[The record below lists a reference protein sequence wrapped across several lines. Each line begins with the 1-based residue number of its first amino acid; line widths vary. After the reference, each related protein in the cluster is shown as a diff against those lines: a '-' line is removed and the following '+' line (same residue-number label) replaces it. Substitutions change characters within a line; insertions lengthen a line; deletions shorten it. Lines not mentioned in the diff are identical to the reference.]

1 MKNKICKIS
10 LFSAVLAC
18 LVGQDTFARVN
29 VKKAGAGNYAS
40 AYNQVNAIKQQAAF
54 MEEQQYLATTAS
66 ATDTLPVAVD
76 DPELARSIM
85 NNTSTMVSAVDL
97 DNCSMIYPNGVF
109 KWGVPESG
117 IRKTPAQQCIAV
129 VELRDANSNNVLAT
143 TTLAAGDS
151 LKCNIDSFPEAG
163 WQNALGQV
171 ELPADEAPTLEDAEA
186 ALNQEQKQNAG
197 IKIAAAALVGGLA
210 GNFLGPK
217 EAGNDKMLGTG
228 KGQLTGTAIG
238 AVSAAG
244 VMAASTYSG
253 KVVGDTIK
261 STAVNAAAGAVVGN
275 MAAGASG
282 GEAIMEIKKCKVK
295 PAGAEIIVPEN
306 TNIQTQSSTSTIAEE
321 EMDCIPGKFRKSG
334 EDDLY
339 TYDKG
344 KDSKEKMIYVTN
356 YEGKI
361 RSLTLENDDKVSS
374 FKDTTSDL
382 LTNIWI
388 KGTNL
393 PKKEMKNT
401 DWENL
406 VTCYKFDP
414 EARTEKEKWSFV
426 PDGCARSYTNN
437 NTWYIINSGN
447 KGTDIRAYAV
457 FRKGQV
463 QDKTFGWKV
472 SEWEAFKLKYR
483 PYAYYQRNSDGT
495 AGAFIQLDQ
504 QPQEVDENG
513 KPKVAD
519 YIEFR
524 PAGRDA
530 EDGGLVDMSN
540 KARMKGTLTGAGVGG
555 ALGGFTGYQGAKQ
568 EVIER
573 WEAANREYNDSLTN
587 FYCATGKRF
596 LSSYNSYA
604 EIPSM
609 SVVTQTQQQQTQQ

>member
-10 LFSAVLAC
+10 LFSAILAC
-18 LVGQDTFARVN
+18 LVGQDALARVN
-29 VKKAGAGNYAS
+29 VKKTGAGNYAS
-40 AYNQVNAIKQQAAF
+40 AYNQVNAVRQQAAY

-171 ELPADEAPTLEDAEA
+171 ELPADEAPTMADAEA

-217 EAGNDKMLGTG
+217 EAGNNKMLGTG

-244 VMAASTYSG
+244 IMAASTYSG
-253 KVVGDTIK
+253 KVAGDTIK

-282 GEAIMEIKKCKVK
+282 GEAVLEIKKCKIK
-295 PAGAEIIVPEN
+295 PAGSASTGTDAQSKDASSSQSEIEL
-306 TNIQTQSSTSTIAEE
+306 
-321 EMDCIPGKFRKSG
+321 DCIPGKLRKSG
-334 EDDLY
+334 ESELY
-339 TYDKG
+339 RYTQDATEVHVINYKG
-344 KDSKEKMIYVTN
+344 EVRTITLNAGTINDEYTN
-356 YEGKI
+356 KP
-361 RSLTLENDDKVSS
+361 
-374 FKDTTSDL
+374 SDF
-382 LTNIWI
+382 LTNMYIGG
-388 KGTNL
+388 KA
-393 PKKEMKNT
+393 KSEMKNT

-406 VTCYKFDP
+406 SVCYRYNP
-414 EARTEKEKWSFV
+414 EADKNEPKWSYVSSNCTGKQNDPNVF
-426 PDGCARSYTNN
+426 
-437 NTWYIINSGN
+437 YIIDSGN
-447 KGTDIRAYAV
+447 MGQDIRAYAV
-457 FRKGQV
+457 FDTHIS
-463 QDKTFGWKV
+463 DKMFGWKL
-472 SEWEAFKLKYR
+472 SDWEGFQQQYQ
-483 PYAYYQRNSDGT
+483 PSAYYQRNSDGSV
-495 AGAFIQLDQ
+495 GSFIEYRIAIDKTTN
-504 QPQEVDENG
+504 QEVQNKSDQLN
-513 KPKVAD
+513 
-519 YIEFR
+519 FR
-524 PAGRDA
+524 PVGRDA
-530 EDGGLVDMSN
+530 EDGGLVDMTN

-573 WEAANREYNDSLTN
+573 WEAATREYNDSLTN

-609 SVVTQTQQQQTQQ
+609 SVVTQSQQQ

>member
-40 AYNQVNAIKQQAAF
+40 AYNQVNAIKQQAAY

-217 EAGNDKMLGTG
+217 EAGNNKMLGTG

-253 KVVGDTIK
+253 KVAGDTIK

-282 GEAIMEIKKCKVK
+282 GEAVLEIKKCKIK
-295 PAGAEIIVPEN
+295 PAGSASTGTNAQSKDASSSQSEIEL
-306 TNIQTQSSTSTIAEE
+306 
-321 EMDCIPGKFRKSG
+321 DCIPGKLRKSG
-334 EDDLY
+334 ENELY
-339 TYDKG
+339 RYTESATEVHVINYKG
-344 KDSKEKMIYVTN
+344 EVRTITLDAKDRTIKDEYKNKPSDFLINMYIG
-356 YEGKI
+356 GKAK
-361 RSLTLENDDKVSS
+361 S
-374 FKDTTSDL
+374 
-382 LTNIWI
+382 
-388 KGTNL
+388 
-393 PKKEMKNT
+393 EMKNT

-406 VTCYKFDP
+406 SECYKYKP
-414 EARTEKEKWSFV
+414 EASEGEKQWSHMGS
-426 PDGCARSYTNN
+426 GCTSQQNDP
-437 NTWYIINSGN
+437 NTFYIIDSGN
-447 KGTDIRAYAV
+447 MGQDIRAYAMFDV
-457 FRKGQV
+457 PV
-463 QDKTFGWKV
+463 SDKMFGWKM
-472 SEWEAFKLKYR
+472 SDWEEFKQQYT
-483 PYAYYQRNSDGT
+483 PYAYYTRNSDGSVGSAIEYT
-495 AGAFIQLDQ
+495 KVVNGNTKQEVKEKSDQLD
-504 QPQEVDENG
+504 
-513 KPKVAD
+513 
-519 YIEFR
+519 FR
-524 PAGRDA
+524 PTGRDA
-530 EDGGLVDMSN
+530 EDGGLVDMTN

-573 WEAANREYNDSLTN
+573 WEAAIREYNDSLTN

>member
-10 LFSAVLAC
+10 LFSAILAC
-18 LVGQDTFARVN
+18 LVGQDALARVN

-40 AYNQVNAIKQQAAF
+40 AYNQVNAVRQQAAY

-85 NNTSTMVSAVDL
+85 DNTSTMVSAVDL

-129 VELRDANSNNVLAT
+129 VELRDATSNDVLAT

-163 WQNALGQV
+163 WQNALGKV
-171 ELPADEAPTLEDAEA
+171 ELPADEAPTMADAEA

-217 EAGNDKMLGTG
+217 EAGQTKMLGTG

-244 VMAASTYSG
+244 IMAASTYSG
-253 KVVGDTIK
+253 KVAGDTIK

-282 GEAIMEIKKCKVK
+282 GEAVLEIKKCKIK
-295 PAGAEIIVPEN
+295 PAGSANTGTNAQSKGASSSQSEIEL
-306 TNIQTQSSTSTIAEE
+306 
-321 EMDCIPGKFRKSG
+321 DCIPGKLRKSG
-334 EDDLY
+334 ASDLY
-339 TYDKG
+339 RYTQDATEVHVISYKG
-344 KDSKEKMIYVTN
+344 EIRTITLNAGTIKDEYTN
-356 YEGKI
+356 KP
-361 RSLTLENDDKVSS
+361 
-374 FKDTTSDL
+374 SDF
-382 LTNIWI
+382 LTNMYIGG
-388 KGTNL
+388 KA
-393 PKKEMKNT
+393 KSEMKNT

-406 VTCYKFDP
+406 SVCYRYNP
-414 EARTEKEKWSFV
+414 EADRNEPKWSYVDHCTGKQNDPNVF
-426 PDGCARSYTNN
+426 
-437 NTWYIINSGN
+437 YIIDSGN
-447 KGTDIRAYAV
+447 MGQDIRAYAV
-457 FRKGQV
+457 FDTHIS
-463 QDKTFGWKV
+463 DKMFGWKL
-472 SEWEAFKLKYR
+472 SDWEGFQQQYQ
-483 PYAYYQRNSDGT
+483 PSAYYQRNSDGSV
-495 AGAFIQLDQ
+495 GSFIEYRIAIDKTTN
-504 QPQEVDENG
+504 QEVQNKSDQLN
-513 KPKVAD
+513 
-519 YIEFR
+519 FR
-524 PAGRDA
+524 PVGRDA
-530 EDGGLVDMSN
+530 EDGGLVDMTN

-573 WEAANREYNDSLTN
+573 WEAATREYNDSLTN

>member
-18 LVGQDTFARVN
+18 LVGQDALARVN

-40 AYNQVNAIKQQAAF
+40 AYNQVNAVRQQAAY

-85 NNTSTMVSAVDL
+85 DNSSTMVSAVDL

-109 KWGVPESG
+109 RWGVPESG

-129 VELRDANSNNVLAT
+129 VELRDATSNNVLAT

-171 ELPADEAPTLEDAEA
+171 ELPADEAPTLADAEA

-217 EAGNDKMLGTG
+217 EAGNNKMLGTS
-228 KGQLTGTAIG
+228 KGQMTSTAIG
-238 AVSAAG
+238 AVGAAG
-244 VMAASTYSG
+244 IMAASTYSG

-282 GEAIMEIKKCKVK
+282 GEAVLEIKPCKVK
-295 PAGAEIIVPEN
+295 PANA
-306 TNIQTQSSTSTIAEE
+306 TNATTAPTNPNTQSSASHIAEE
-321 EMDCIPGKFRKSG
+321 EMDCIPGKFRKTG
-334 EDDLY
+334 ADQYY
-339 TYDKG
+339 TYDKT
-344 KDSKEKMIYVTN
+344 KKTIYVMN
-356 YEGKI
+356 YKGQI
-361 RSLTLENDDKVSS
+361 RSLVMEGNNVHS
-374 FKDTTSDL
+374 FKDETADL
-382 LTNIWI
+382 LTNIWML
-388 KGTNL
+388 GANV
-393 PKKEMKNT
+393 PKKDMKNT

-406 VTCYKFDP
+406 KTFYRHDK
-414 EARTEKEKWSFV
+414 EARTDAERWTLYENNEAKTLYNSDDTWFV
-426 PDGCARSYTNN
+426 
-437 NTWYIINSGN
+437 INSGN
-447 KGTDIRAYAV
+447 LGTDVRAYAV

-504 QPQEVDENG
+504 PPQEVDANG

-519 YIEFR
+519 YIDFR
-524 PAGRDA
+524 PSGRDA

-604 EIPSM
+604 EIPPM
-609 SVVTQTQQQQTQQ
+609 SVVTQSQQQQQ

>member
-10 LFSAVLAC
+10 LFSAILAC
-18 LVGQDTFARVN
+18 LVGQDALARVN

-40 AYNQVNAIKQQAAF
+40 AYNQVNAVRQQAAY

-171 ELPADEAPTLEDAEA
+171 ELPADEAPTMADAEA

-217 EAGNDKMLGTG
+217 EAGQTKMLGTG
-228 KGQLTGTAIG
+228 KGQLTSTAIG
-238 AVSAAG
+238 AVGAAG
-244 VMAASTYSG
+244 IMAASTYSG
-253 KVVGDTIK
+253 KVAGDTIK

-282 GEAIMEIKKCKVK
+282 GEAVLEIKKCKIK
-295 PAGAEIIVPEN
+295 PAGSASTGTDAQSKDASSSQSEIEL
-306 TNIQTQSSTSTIAEE
+306 
-321 EMDCIPGKFRKSG
+321 DCIPGKLRKSG
-334 EDDLY
+334 ESELY
-339 TYDKG
+339 RYTQNATEVHVISYKG
-344 KDSKEKMIYVTN
+344 EVRTITLNADRTTINDEYTN
-356 YEGKI
+356 KP
-361 RSLTLENDDKVSS
+361 
-374 FKDTTSDL
+374 SDF
-382 LTNIWI
+382 LTNMYIGG
-388 KGTNL
+388 KA
-393 PKKEMKNT
+393 KSEMKNT

-406 VTCYKFDP
+406 SVCYRYNP
-414 EARTEKEKWSFV
+414 EADRNEPKWSYVSSCTGKQNDPNVF
-426 PDGCARSYTNN
+426 
-437 NTWYIINSGN
+437 YIIDSGN
-447 KGTDIRAYAV
+447 MGQDIRAYAV
-457 FRKGQV
+457 FDTHIS
-463 QDKTFGWKV
+463 DKMFGWKL
-472 SEWEAFKLKYR
+472 SDWEGFQQQYQ
-483 PYAYYQRNSDGT
+483 PSAYYQRNSDGSV
-495 AGAFIQLDQ
+495 GSFIEYRIAIDKTTN
-504 QPQEVDENG
+504 QEVQNKSDQLN
-513 KPKVAD
+513 
-519 YIEFR
+519 FR
-524 PAGRDA
+524 PVGRDA
-530 EDGGLVDMSN
+530 EDGGLVDMTN

-573 WEAANREYNDSLTN
+573 WEAATREYNDSLTN

-609 SVVTQTQQQQTQQ
+609 SVVTQSQQQ

>member
-18 LVGQDTFARVN
+18 LVGQDTFARVT

-40 AYNQVNAIKQQAAF
+40 AYNQVNAIKQQAAY

-97 DNCSMIYPNGVF
+97 DNCSLIYPNGVF

-117 IRKTPAQQCIAV
+117 IRKAPAQQCIAV

-151 LKCNIDSFPEAG
+151 LKCNIDSFPESG

-217 EAGNDKMLGTG
+217 EAGNNKMLGTG

-253 KVVGDTIK
+253 KVAGDTIK

-282 GEAIMEIKKCKVK
+282 GEAVLEIKKCKIK
-295 PAGAEIIVPEN
+295 PAGSASTGTNAQSKDASSSQSEIEL
-306 TNIQTQSSTSTIAEE
+306 
-321 EMDCIPGKFRKSG
+321 DCIPGKLRKSG
-334 EDDLY
+334 ESELY
-339 TYDKG
+339 RYTQDATEVHVINYKG
-344 KDSKEKMIYVTN
+344 EVRTITLDTNRTIKDEYTN
-356 YEGKI
+356 KPSDFLINMYIGGKAK
-361 RSLTLENDDKVSS
+361 S
-374 FKDTTSDL
+374 
-382 LTNIWI
+382 
-388 KGTNL
+388 
-393 PKKEMKNT
+393 EMKNT

-406 VTCYKFDP
+406 SVCYKYNP
-414 EARTEKEKWSFV
+414 EADRDERKWSYVSDCTGKQNDSNVF
-426 PDGCARSYTNN
+426 
-437 NTWYIINSGN
+437 YIIDSGN
-447 KGTDIRAYAV
+447 MGQDIRAYAV
-457 FRKGQV
+457 FDTHIS
-463 QDKTFGWKV
+463 DKMFGWKL
-472 SEWEAFKLKYR
+472 SDWEGFQQQYQ
-483 PYAYYQRNSDGT
+483 PSAYYQRNSDGSV
-495 AGAFIQLDQ
+495 GSFIEYRIAIDKTTN
-504 QPQEVDENG
+504 QEVQNKSDQLN
-513 KPKVAD
+513 
-519 YIEFR
+519 FR
-524 PAGRDA
+524 PSGRDA
-530 EDGGLVDMSN
+530 EDGGLVDMTN

-573 WEAANREYNDSLTN
+573 WEAATREYNDSLTN

>member
-10 LFSAVLAC
+10 LFSAILAC
-18 LVGQDTFARVN
+18 LVGQDALARVN

-40 AYNQVNAIKQQAAF
+40 AYNQVNAVRQQAAY

-171 ELPADEAPTLEDAEA
+171 ELPADEAPTMADAEA

-217 EAGNDKMLGTG
+217 EAGQTKMLGTG
-228 KGQLTGTAIG
+228 KGQLTSTAIG
-238 AVSAAG
+238 AVGAAG
-244 VMAASTYSG
+244 IMAASTYSG
-253 KVVGDTIK
+253 KVAGDTIK

-282 GEAIMEIKKCKVK
+282 GEAVLEIKKCKIK
-295 PAGAEIIVPEN
+295 PAGSASTGTDAQSKDASSSQSEIEL
-306 TNIQTQSSTSTIAEE
+306 
-321 EMDCIPGKFRKSG
+321 DCIPGKLRKSG
-334 EDDLY
+334 ESELY
-339 TYDKG
+339 RYTQNATEVHVISYKG
-344 KDSKEKMIYVTN
+344 EVRTITLNADRTAINDEYTN
-356 YEGKI
+356 KP
-361 RSLTLENDDKVSS
+361 
-374 FKDTTSDL
+374 SDF
-382 LTNIWI
+382 LTNMYIGG
-388 KGTNL
+388 KA
-393 PKKEMKNT
+393 KSEMKNT

-406 VTCYKFDP
+406 SVCYRYNP
-414 EARTEKEKWSFV
+414 EADRNEPKWSYVSSCTGKQNDPNVF
-426 PDGCARSYTNN
+426 
-437 NTWYIINSGN
+437 YIIDSGN
-447 KGTDIRAYAV
+447 MGQDIRAYAV
-457 FRKGQV
+457 FDTHIS
-463 QDKTFGWKV
+463 DKMFGWKL
-472 SEWEAFKLKYR
+472 SDWEGFQQQYQ
-483 PYAYYQRNSDGT
+483 PSAYYQRNSDGSV
-495 AGAFIQLDQ
+495 GSFIEYRIAIDKTTN
-504 QPQEVDENG
+504 QEVQNKSDQLN
-513 KPKVAD
+513 
-519 YIEFR
+519 FR
-524 PAGRDA
+524 PVGRDA
-530 EDGGLVDMSN
+530 EDGGLVDMTN

-573 WEAANREYNDSLTN
+573 WEAATREYNDSLTN

-609 SVVTQTQQQQTQQ
+609 SVVTQSQQQ

>member
-18 LVGQDTFARVN
+18 LVGQNAFARVN

-40 AYNQVNAIKQQAAF
+40 AYNQVNAIKQQAAY

-85 NNTSTMVSAVDL
+85 NNTSTVVSAVDL

-151 LKCNIDSFPEAG
+151 LKCNIDSFPESG

-171 ELPADEAPTLEDAEA
+171 ELPADEAPTLADAEA

-217 EAGNDKMLGTG
+217 EAGQTKMLGTG
-228 KGQLTGTAIG
+228 KGQMTSTAIG
-238 AVSAAG
+238 AVGAAG

-275 MAAGASG
+275 MAAGAGG
-282 GEAIMEIKKCKVK
+282 GEAVLEIKKCKVK

-306 TNIQTQSSTSTIAEE
+306 TNIQTQNTASSVAEE
-321 EMDCIPGKFRKSG
+321 ELDCIPGKFRESG
-334 EDDLY
+334 ETDFY
-339 TYDKG
+339 TYEQG
-344 KDSKEKMIYVTN
+344 KANKKVFVTN
-356 YEGKI
+356 YAGNV
-361 RSLTLENDDKVSS
+361 RSLTLDENGTVKT
-374 FKDTTSDL
+374 FTEEPFDL
-382 LTNIWI
+382 LSNIWI
-388 KGTNL
+388 LGAINS
-393 PKKEMKNT
+393 KKEMKNT
-401 DWENL
+401 DWEGL
-406 VTCYKFDP
+406 TTCYKHN
-414 EARTEKEKWSFV
+414 R
-426 PDGCARSYTNN
+426 DGATDEERWKLYENNCTRNSYTSNDR
-437 NTWYIINSGN
+437 WFIISSGN
-447 KGTDIRAYAV
+447 TGTDIRAYAV
-457 FRKGQV
+457 FQSRV

-472 SEWEAFKLKYR
+472 SEWEAFKLQYR
-483 PYAYYQRNSDGT
+483 PYAYYHRNSDGSV
-495 AGAFIQLDQ
+495 GAFIRYD
-504 QPQEVDENG
+504 QPQQTQQSGETPQAQDFV
-513 KPKVAD
+513 
-519 YIEFR
+519 EFN
-524 PAGRDA
+524 PSGRDA
-530 EDGGLVDMSN
+530 EDGGLIDMTN

-573 WEAANREYNDSLTN
+573 WEVANREYTDSLTN

-604 EIPSM
+604 EIPPM
-609 SVVTQTQQQQTQQ
+609 SAVTQSQQQQ